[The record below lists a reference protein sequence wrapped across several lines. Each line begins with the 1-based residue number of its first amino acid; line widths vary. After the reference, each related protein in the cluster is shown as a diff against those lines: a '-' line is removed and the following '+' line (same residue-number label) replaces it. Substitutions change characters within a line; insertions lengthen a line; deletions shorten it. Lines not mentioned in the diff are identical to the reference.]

1 MRIQNIK
8 TIPLVQTL
16 QNLGYLPAFFQQA
29 APPNAKASVQF
40 MQSLPLGL
48 QVKGGIIVMG
58 EDILFPTEK
67 GQQFFALF
75 QTCAEAL
82 VVVNPKIPFDPPK
95 TFHFRAFPLAA
106 PRHFMEQYTTSSQIP
121 RDLHFFRL
129 ANERPQCRQILVS
142 KGFAFTV

>member
-16 QNLGYLPAFFQQA
+16 QNLGHLPAFFEQA
-29 APPNAKASVQF
+29 AAPNAKASVQF
-40 MQSLPLGL
+40 IQSLPLGL
-48 QVKGGIIVMG
+48 QVKAGIIVIS

-75 QTCAEAL
+75 QTRAETL

-95 TFHFRAFPLAA
+95 TSHLRPFPLDA
-106 PRHFMEQYTTSSQIP
+106 PRHFMEQYTTSSQMP

-142 KGFAFTV
+142 TGFGFTY